1 MALIKWK
8 QISGNLGAYGNLTG
22 SFNVSGSINV
32 NGQEVG
38 TGKLDET
45 TFNSYTA
52 SNDPRVAALESFSQS
67 LDATFA
73 TDAELTSV
81 SSSLAA
87 SISSISTDFDDI
99 TNKPTLIS
107 GSAQIDLSQA
117 TGIAA
122 NAVTASYAIS
132 ASHEITYEV
141 SSSHA
146 VQADSASFIADSFIS
161 SSAAR
166 QGFSSTTTTFDGN
179 RIISQEQLPSMFS
192 SSFNPG
198 TSGSL
203 VDFIELK

>member
-8 QISGNLGAYGNLTG
+8 QISGNLGTYGNITG

-73 TDAELTSV
+73 TDAELSSV
-81 SSSLAA
+81 SSSLSA
-87 SISSISTDFDDI
+87 SIAAISTDFADI
-99 TNKPTLIS
+99 TNKPTLFS

-122 NAVTASYAIS
+122 TASYAIS
-132 ASHEITYEV
+132 ASHEITYEL

-146 VQADSASFIADSFIS
+146 VQADTASFIADTFIS

-166 QGFSSTTTTFDGN
+166 QGFSTDTSTFNGN
-179 RIISQEQLPSMFS
+179 RIISQELLPSMFS
-192 SSFNPG
+192 SS
-198 TSGSL
+198 
-203 VDFIELK
+203 